1 MQMKS
6 VLKEKFTEKNGMNVL
21 IDQVDLDANA
31 IKDICFQLKSE
42 IPNAFI
48 LLANVSAGKPTI
60 SLALSD
66 SLVNDKKWNA
76 GQLVREWAKAIKG
89 GGGGQ
94 PFFATAGGSDV
105 NGIQE
110 VINTANQFISE

>member
-1 MQMKS
+1 M
-6 VLKEKFTEKNGMNVL
+6 
-21 IDQVDLDANA
+21 
-31 IKDICFQLKSE
+31 
-42 IPNAFI
+42 
-48 LLANVSAGKPTI
+48 ANVQGGKPTI

-110 VINTANQFISE
+110 VLKTAQDFVVNS

>member
-1 MQMKS
+1 MKV
-6 VLKEKFTEKNGMNVL
+6 VLKEKFTEKNGMKVL

-48 LLANVSAGKPTI
+48 LLASVQGGKPNI
-60 SLALSD
+60 SVALSD
-66 SLVNDKKWNA
+66 SLVNEKKWNA

-110 VINTANQFISE
+110 VLNTANSFVNA

>member
-1 MQMKS
+1 

-48 LLANVSAGKPTI
+48 LLANVQGGKPTI

-94 PFFATAGGSDV
+94 PFFATAGGSDEA
-105 NGIQE
+105 GLPAALQL
-110 VINTANQFISE
+110 ANDFISAS